1 MLSAFVVDDAAE
13 VAYWRARAERAEG
26 QVAELEGRVVELS
39 EQVAVLSR
47 MLFGRSS
54 EKMNPIPDQG
64 GKVGEPDRPDTRGPG
79 DCDEPERKRG
89 QRPGSKGHGR
99 RDYSHLDTR
108 EEIHDVPAGQRV
120 CACCGL
126 EFEFLGSA
134 TSE

>member
-1 MLSAFVVDDAAE
+1 VLSGPVIGDAAD
-13 VAYWRARAERAEG
+13 VAYWRARAEQAEG
-26 QVAELEGRVVELS
+26 QVAKLDARVAELS

-54 EKMNPIPDQG
+54 EKTNPVPDQG
-64 GKVGEPDRPDTRGPG
+64 GQAGEPDRPDTRGARG
-79 DCDEPERKRG
+79 RDEPERKRG

-108 EEIHDVPAGQRV
+108 EEIHDVPADARV

-126 EFEFLGSA
+126 EFEFLGSLDQ
-134 TSE
+134 

>member
-1 MLSAFVVDDAAE
+1 MIDAAAD

-26 QVAELEGRVVELS
+26 QVAELDVRVAELS

-54 EKMNPIPDQG
+54 EKTGPVPDRG
-64 GKVGEPDRPDTRGPG
+64 ADAGEPDRPDTRGPDDRG
-79 DCDEPERKRG
+79 EPERTRG

-108 EEIHDVPAGQRV
+108 EDRKSVV
-120 CACCGL
+120 
-126 EFEFLGSA
+126 
-134 TSE
+134 